1 MDILRLK
8 NNYDITIAEGSM
20 LGSIVHHADTEAEA
34 LAVCKELTA
43 ENIESVTF
51 LHDGQVTGTYTGLT
65 FSRPTSR
72 EIVEDGV
79 LVLIS
84 LRETTAVE
92 AEIEALK
99 AEQEIQ
105 NEAIDFLAMM

>member
-1 MDILRLK
+1 MDVLRLK
-8 NNYDITIAEGSM
+8 NNYDISIEDGASLDSM
-20 LGSIVHHADTEAEA
+20 VHKAATEAEA

-43 ENIESVTF
+43 ENVESVTF
-51 LHDGQVTGTYTGLT
+51 LHDGQVTGIFSGLV
-65 FSRPTSR
+65 FANPVRR
-72 EIVEDGV
+72 EIVDDGV

-84 LRETTAVE
+84 LREKTAVE